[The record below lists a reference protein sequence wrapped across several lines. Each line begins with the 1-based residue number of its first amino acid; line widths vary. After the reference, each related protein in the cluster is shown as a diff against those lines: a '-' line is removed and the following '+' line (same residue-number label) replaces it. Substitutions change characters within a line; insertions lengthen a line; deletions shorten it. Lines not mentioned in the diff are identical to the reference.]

1 MENKEPKLNKMKI
14 TGIMLLVAIII
25 AIIIVYIIYSNNES
39 FRNYADEN
47 ILKKNLSDTSLKTIE
62 LDDYDKST
70 VFAYYKYI
78 AVLKENVLTTYN
90 TSGKKENEQEIKITT
105 PLITTKGKNVII
117 AENNSSKAYF
127 ITDNNLK
134 WEKEFEGNIS
144 RMSVNSNGY
153 AAIILTGTLYKS
165 VIIVLDEEGNEIFK
179 TYLANT
185 LVEDAAISEDNR
197 YLSYAEINT
206 SGTLIQSNIKTID
219 INKAK
224 ETPNDAV
231 VGNYQAPQNSL
242 AISVKYQNK
251 TDLICM
257 FDDSIC
263 KIKDGQST
271 KIADIDTKNEKI
283 TFYSINLN
291 NVVIKNIEEST
302 GILTTQTTLKII
314 NTANKKENTYKFYGV
329 VKELYSV
336 ENKIALNLGS
346 EVHFVA
352 NNGWLIKKYNSNQ
365 EIRKIV
371 LSNEIAGLVYR
382 NKIEIIKL

>member
-1 MENKEPKLNKMKI
+1 
-14 TGIMLLVAIII
+14 
-25 AIIIVYIIYSNNES
+25 
-39 FRNYADEN
+39 
-47 ILKKNLSDTSLKTIE
+47 
-62 LDDYDKST
+62 
-70 VFAYYKYI
+70 
-78 AVLKENVLTTYN
+78 
-90 TSGKKENEQEIKITT
+90 
-105 PLITTKGKNVII
+105 
-117 AENNSSKAYF
+117 
-127 ITDNNLK
+127 
-134 WEKEFEGNIS
+134 
-144 RMSVNSNGY
+144 MSVNSNGY

-231 VGNYQAPQNSL
+231 VGNYQGPQNSL

-302 GILTTQTTLKII
+302 GILNTQTTLKII

>member
-302 GILTTQTTLKII
+302 GILNTQTTLKII

-365 EIRKIV
+365 EIIKIV

>member
-47 ILKKNLSDTSLKTIE
+47 ILKKDLSDTSLKTIE

-224 ETPNDAV
+224 ATPNDAV

-302 GILTTQTTLKII
+302 GILNTQTTLKII

>member
-47 ILKKNLSDTSLKTIE
+47 ILKKDLSDTSLKTIE

-302 GILTTQTTLKII
+302 GILNTQTTLKII

>member
-302 GILTTQTTLKII
+302 GILNTQTTLKII

>member
-47 ILKKNLSDTSLKTIE
+47 ILKKDLSDTSLKTIE

-302 GILTTQTTLKII
+302 WILNTQTTLKII

>member
-25 AIIIVYIIYSNNES
+25 AIIIVYIIYSNNEN

-47 ILKKNLSDTSLKTIE
+47 ILKKDLSDTSLKTIE

-302 GILTTQTTLKII
+302 GILNTQTTLKII

>member
-47 ILKKNLSDTSLKTIE
+47 ILKKDLSDTSLKTIE

-206 SGTLIQSNIKTID
+206 SGTLIQTNIKTID

-302 GILTTQTTLKII
+302 GILNTQTTLKII

>member
-47 ILKKNLSDTSLKTIE
+47 ILKKDLSDTSLKTIE

-117 AENNSSKAYF
+117 SENNSSKAYF

-302 GILTTQTTLKII
+302 GILNTQTTLKII

>member
-47 ILKKNLSDTSLKTIE
+47 ILKKDLSDTSLKTIE

-231 VGNYQAPQNSL
+231 VGNYQGPQNSL

-302 GILTTQTTLKII
+302 GILNTQTTLKII

>member
-47 ILKKNLSDTSLKTIE
+47 ILKKDLSDTSLKTIE

-302 GILTTQTTLKII
+302 GILNTQTTLKII

-336 ENKIALNLGS
+336 ENKRALNLGS

>member
-47 ILKKNLSDTSLKTIE
+47 ILKKDLSDTSLKTIE

-165 VIIVLDEEGNEIFK
+165 VIILLDEEGNEIFK

-231 VGNYQAPQNSL
+231 VGNFQAPQNSL

-302 GILTTQTTLKII
+302 GILNTQTTLKII

>member
-47 ILKKNLSDTSLKTIE
+47 ILKKDLSDTTLKTIE

-231 VGNYQAPQNSL
+231 VGNYQGPQNSL

-302 GILTTQTTLKII
+302 GILNTQTTLKII

>member
-47 ILKKNLSDTSLKTIE
+47 ILKKDLSDTSLKTIE

-231 VGNYQAPQNSL
+231 VGNYPAPQNSL

-302 GILTTQTTLKII
+302 GILNTQTTLKII

>member
-47 ILKKNLSDTSLKTIE
+47 ILKKDLSDTSLKTIE

-263 KIKDGQST
+263 KIKDGQSI

-302 GILTTQTTLKII
+302 GILNTQTTLKII

>member
-47 ILKKNLSDTSLKTIE
+47 ILKKDLSDTSLKTIE

-185 LVEDAAISEDNR
+185 LVEDAAVSEDNR

-302 GILTTQTTLKII
+302 GILNTQTTLKII

>member
-47 ILKKNLSDTSLKTIE
+47 ILKKDLSDTSLKTIE

-302 GILTTQTTLKII
+302 GILNTQTTLKII

-346 EVHFVA
+346 EVHFVS

>member
-47 ILKKNLSDTSLKTIE
+47 ILKKDLSDTSLKTIE

-219 INKAK
+219 TNKAK

-302 GILTTQTTLKII
+302 GILNTQTTLKII

>member
-47 ILKKNLSDTSLKTIE
+47 ILKKDLSDTSLKTIE

-165 VIIVLDEEGNEIFK
+165 VIILLDEEGNEIFK

-302 GILTTQTTLKII
+302 GILNTQTTLKII

>member
-219 INKAK
+219 TNKAK

-302 GILTTQTTLKII
+302 GILNTQTTLKII

>member
-47 ILKKNLSDTSLKTIE
+47 ILKKDLSDTSLKTIE

-90 TSGKKENEQEIKITT
+90 TSGKKENEQEIQITT

-302 GILTTQTTLKII
+302 GILNTQTTLKII